1 MLHQK
6 YIYGVSPNLL
16 RPDLVVRYYFLNEI
30 DTVNKAPEIQT
41 IIARLQGVGV
51 VVEQLTET
59 LTVSDFRKLG
69 SNLPS
74 ETRELPVGTYVI
86 NMAQPHKHFI
96 QAHLSDQSYV
106 PFPYVFL
113 GGGL

>member
-1 MLHQK
+1 M
-6 YIYGVSPNLL
+6 
-16 RPDLVVRYYFLNEI
+16 RYYFLNEI

-69 SNLPS
+69 SNANLPS

-96 QAHLSDQSYV
+96 QTHLSDQAHMLV
-106 PFPYVFL
+106 LVCVW
-113 GGGL
+113 GCRCVEV